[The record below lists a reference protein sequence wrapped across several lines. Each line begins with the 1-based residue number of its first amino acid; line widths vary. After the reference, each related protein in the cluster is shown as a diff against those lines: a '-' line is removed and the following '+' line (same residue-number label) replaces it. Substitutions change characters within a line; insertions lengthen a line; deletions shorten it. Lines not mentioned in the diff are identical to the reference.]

1 MTFEPNIKLLKK
13 TVKYIGNNRKEW
25 DQANWRCGTG
35 MCVAG
40 TAAFLAG
47 AEWADPDPD
56 GEYAE
61 YVKATGEF
69 ADDAT
74 AATVDGI
81 GRVMHIREYAAKVL
95 KLNEPAADDLFGG
108 ENSLKQI
115 RKIVKKLA
123 DPEQRELDYK
133 PYNFFGV

>member
-1 MTFEPNIKLLKK
+1 MTFEPNVKLLKK

-40 TAAFLAG
+40 TAAFISG

-56 GEYAE
+56 GEFAE

-69 ADDAT
+69 ADDPQSFES
-74 AATVDGI
+74 DGY
-81 GRVMHIREYAAKVL
+81 GRLIHIREYAAKVL
-95 KLNEPAADDLFGG
+95 NLNEPAADALFDGD
-108 ENSLKQI
+108 NSLKSI
-115 RKIVKKLA
+115 RKIAKQLA
-123 DPEQRELDYK
+123 DPEKRELNFK
-133 PYNFFGV
+133 PYNFGD